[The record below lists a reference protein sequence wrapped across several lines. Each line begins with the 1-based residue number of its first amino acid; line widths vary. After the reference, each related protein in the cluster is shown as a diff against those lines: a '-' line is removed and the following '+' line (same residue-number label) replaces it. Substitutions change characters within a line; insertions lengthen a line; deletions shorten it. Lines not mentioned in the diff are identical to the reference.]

1 MDNRLEIKLKI
12 YKELKV
18 AFQTVDEQIKEAQF
32 EKEELEIKKELYE
45 TCINEDLAA
54 EDGEVVKKHL
64 KENEAA
70 IKECNKKVDD
80 LMQERN
86 AYRIEIEAYE
96 QFMRDV

>member
-18 AFQTVDEQIKEAQF
+18 AFQTVDEQIKETQF
-32 EKEELEIKKELYE
+32 ELEELEIKKELYE
-45 TCINEDLAA
+45 TCINEELTA

-70 IKECNKKVDD
+70 IKECNKKVED
-80 LMQERN
+80 LMMQRN